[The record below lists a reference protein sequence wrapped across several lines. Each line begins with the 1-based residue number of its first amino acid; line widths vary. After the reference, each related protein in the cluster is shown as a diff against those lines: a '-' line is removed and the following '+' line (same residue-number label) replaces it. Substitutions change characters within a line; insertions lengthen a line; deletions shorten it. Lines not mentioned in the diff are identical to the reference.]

1 MAIDESGKK
10 KTVFREW
17 IIFAVSMGAGAHI
30 ALGMILHSPD
40 TWDWNH
46 TAIHTFLIG
55 LSVYVIAQIGRSCWG
70 FFKRRKRDPQ
80 SA

>member
-30 ALGMILHSPD
+30 ALGLILHSPD
-40 TWDWNH
+40 KWDWNH
-46 TAIHTFLIG
+46 TAVHIGLIG
-55 LSVYVIAQIGRSCWG
+55 LSVYVVVQIARSCWWFIRG
-70 FFKRRKRDPQ
+70 RRRHPE
-80 SA
+80 SI